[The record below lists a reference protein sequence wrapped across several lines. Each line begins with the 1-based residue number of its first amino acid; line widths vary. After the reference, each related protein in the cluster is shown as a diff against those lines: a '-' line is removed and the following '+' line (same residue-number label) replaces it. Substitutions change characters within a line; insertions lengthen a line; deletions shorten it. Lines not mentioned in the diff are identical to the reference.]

1 MHGNRRPRHRAMA
14 PDLQILPRTE
24 RSALHVV
31 KERRLHSFV
40 VFPPTVIRKGG
51 DVIKNQ
57 TVLLRVEPRWIV
69 CVSRAPRRTIAVD
82 EFAKSSIIG
91 GLLLRACP
99 HESEQA
105 ARKSQRNIQEP
116 APPFATSDVCIF
128 YLQDH
133 LRSPQDLF
141 GTRGRKATD

>member
-1 MHGNRRPRHRAMA
+1 MHGNRRPRHRAVA
-14 PDLQILPRTE
+14 PHLQILPRTQ

-31 KERRLHSFV
+31 KERRLYSFV
-40 VFPPTVIRKGG
+40 VFLPAVIRKRGN
-51 DVIKNQ
+51 VIKYQ
-57 TVLLRVEPRWIV
+57 PVLFGVESRWIV

-128 YLQDH
+128 YLQDL
-133 LRSPQDLF
+133 LRSSQDLF
-141 GTRGRKATD
+141 GVGKATD